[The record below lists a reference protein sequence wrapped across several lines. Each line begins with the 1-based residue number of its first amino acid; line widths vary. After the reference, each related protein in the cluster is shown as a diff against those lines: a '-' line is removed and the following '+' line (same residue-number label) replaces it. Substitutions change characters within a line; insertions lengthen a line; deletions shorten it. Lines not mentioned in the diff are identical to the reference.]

1 MMSTYAS
8 ITNSDTNLL
17 EMFDDVVGE
26 GCHHVENVVVEL
38 FWKAMLPRGIQGAS
52 RRKVFNHGL
61 RAR

>member
-1 MMSTYAS
+1 MSTYAS

-38 FWKAMLPRGIQGAS
+38 F
-52 RRKVFNHGL
+52 
-61 RAR
+61 